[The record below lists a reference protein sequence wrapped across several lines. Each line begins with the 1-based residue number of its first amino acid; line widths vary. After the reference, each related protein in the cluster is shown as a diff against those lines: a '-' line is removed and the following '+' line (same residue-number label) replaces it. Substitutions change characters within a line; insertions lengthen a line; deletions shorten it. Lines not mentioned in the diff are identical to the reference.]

1 MQSSALKVINR
12 YFPSFTFSQSK
23 DWVTFLLF
31 KNQFPETCSDFI
43 DIITLCGNF
52 FLKLSNFAFIFS
64 MPEKVCNFI
73 SPRILKYSSL
83 EYFLFQIQYSA
94 LTRFTHPVQ
103 LEQFLHA

>member
-52 FLKLSNFAFIFS
+52 FLKLSNFAFIF
-64 MPEKVCNFI
+64 
-73 SPRILKYSSL
+73 PRILKYSSL